1 MTKKSYQITYK
12 KVIDAKSEEE
22 VEEFISDLIFNAT
35 EWVRVNDFVVECID
49 EPKVDT
55 PSVSRDQLILGEME
69 SAKFR
74 GLTYFN
80 YAV

>member
-35 EWVRVNDFVVECID
+35 ECVRVNDFVVECID
-49 EPKVDT
+49 EENKHD
-55 PSVSRDQLILGEME
+55 
-69 SAKFR
+69 
-74 GLTYFN
+74 
-80 YAV
+80 

>member
-49 EPKVDT
+49 EPKADT
-55 PSVSRDQLILGEME
+55 PSVSRAQL
-69 SAKFR
+69 K
-74 GLTYFN
+74 
-80 YAV
+80 